1 MRKIERIM
9 YEHINLPN
17 RKLLYVIANKE
28 LVAALW
34 ASLGRHGI
42 PFTLN
47 NHNTLVECVQTKL
60 EGSPDIEREWSE
72 KEYDNFVM
80 FSK

>member
-1 MRKIERIM
+1 MRKIEQIIQ
-9 YEHINLPN
+9 EHIDLPN
-17 RKLLYVIANKE
+17 RKLLYVITNKD

-34 ASLGRHGI
+34 SSLEHYGI
-42 PFTLN
+42 PFNLS
-47 NHNTLVECVQTKL
+47 NHNILVECVQAKL

-72 KEYDNFVM
+72 KEYDSFVM